1 MALLD
6 TLVALLAG
14 LAIFPIVISSGLE
27 MSQGPGLIFQTLTVA
42 FGAMPGGQL
51 FGTLFF
57 ILLIFAAWTS
67 STSLIEP
74 MIIWLIEKYNMTRI
88 RAATMAAGTAWL
100 LGIGTIISFNIGSE
114 IKLFNMTIFE
124 SLDYLTSNI
133 LLPLGGILIT
143 IFVGWLVAKKNID
156 SELKIQSKLLKTIW
170 YFSVRILAPLA
181 VILVMLNALGLNINI
196 FT

>member
-1 MALLD
+1 
-6 TLVALLAG
+6 
-14 LAIFPIVISSGLE
+14 
-27 MSQGPGLIFQTLTVA
+27 
-42 FGAMPGGQL
+42 MPGGQL

-67 STSLIEP
+67 SISLIEP

-170 YFSVRILAPLA
+170 YFSARILAPLA